1 MGKSKYTYEQVKHEF
16 EERNY
21 ELLSNEYHNVSEKL
35 EYICLKHKDKGVQKI
50 SFSKFHNCNQGCY
63 YCGIEKLSKL
73 SFLSLNEFQKRVY
86 EKPKMLLF

>member
-16 EERNY
+16 KERNY

-35 EYICLKHKDKGVQKI
+35 EYICLKHKDKKIQKV

-63 YCGIEKLSKL
+63 YCGREK
-73 SFLSLNEFQKRVY
+73 NRRCA
-86 EKPKMLLF
+86 

>member
-16 EERNY
+16 KERNY

-35 EYICLKHKDKGVQKI
+35 EDICLKHKDKGIQKV

-63 YCGIEKLSKL
+63 YCGREK
-73 SFLSLNEFQKRVY
+73 NRRCA
-86 EKPKMLLF
+86 